1 MIVGGSKE
9 TAISKAPKA
18 PDPVAT
24 SQAQTA
30 ANKETSAFQQAMN
43 NVNQTTPFG
52 SLTYSQTGKD
62 PTTGAPIWSA
72 NTSLSPELKALL
84 DKQMTSQGNI
94 ADVLTQTTGFLPT
107 SAFDPS
113 GLPSTEN
120 IAKTAYDRQVGLL
133 NPEFQDSAT
142 KLGVSLSERGI
153 PVGSE
158 VYNNEMD
165 RFERAKNQSL
175 TAAAQSADLASTTEQ
190 QRQLQNAM
198 QQYNMPYDQIAKLMG
213 VNPSVSNP
221 AFQQT
226 GQTGVANT
234 DVAGNIWNA
243 YQAKAAQSAAINQG
257 IGGIGAAAIMASDE
271 RLKENRVPGD
281 GEKVLSKLRDM
292 PVDDYDY
299 KPEAR
304 QAMNLPESRTGPM
317 AQDYARLFEGDGSTI
332 DLGDAVGNIFLAL
345 KALDQRTMA
354 KAA

>member
-1 MIVGGSKE
+1 
-9 TAISKAPKA
+9 
-18 PDPVAT
+18 
-24 SQAQTA
+24 
-30 ANKETSAFQQAMN
+30 MN

-94 ADVLTQTTGFLPT
+94 ADTLTQTTGFLPT

-113 GLPSTEN
+113 SVPDTGE
-120 IAKTAYDRQVGLL
+120 IARKSFALQTDLL
-133 NPEFQDSAT
+133 KPQWDDQWKKMEVN
-142 KLGVSLSERGI
+142 LSDRGI

-158 VYNNEMD
+158 IWNDQKQQFDDAVNRSM
-165 RFERAKNQSL
+165 
-175 TAAAQSADLASTTEQ
+175 TAASGQADLSATAEQ
-190 QRQLQNAM
+190 QRLIQNAER
-198 QQYNMPYDQIAKLMG
+198 QYGMPYDQIAKLMG

-243 YQAKAAQSAAINQG
+243 YQAKAAQSAGTNQAL
-257 IGGIGAAAIMASDE
+257 GGLGAAGMMMLSDE

-281 GEKVLSKLRDM
+281 GERVLSKLRDM

-304 QAMNLPESRTGPM
+304 KVMNLPESRTGPM